1 MGKKETLEKKIGSYL
16 EKGKVATFENDK
28 EAGIMV
34 LR

>member
-1 MGKKETLEKKIGSYL
+1 L

-34 LR
+34 LRWMLGL